1 MPLLSWQRHQLFPGY
16 AVAKR
21 VVLDNVEHH
30 ALRVA
35 PRGSPDLDRVNQT
48 LLVPAEFEEA
58 QREYPIF
65 FRKDAEGKFVAIA
78 LLGFEKGE
86 NLFLDGDRWN
96 ARYIPAAHRRGPF
109 FLGVRETEELGETR
123 RELALHIDLDDPR
136 VGESEGEPVFK
147 PHGGNSP
154 YLEYVMHALYTVH
167 DGLRVAP
174 AMFAAF
180 EEFGLIQ
187 PVELNVEIG
196 DGLTYSIPNFFT
208 IGADQFSA
216 LGGEA
221 LERLHRSGFLAAA
234 VHVRS
239 SLANVERLIE
249 RKSRS
254 SGRG

>member
-1 MPLLSWQRHQLFPGY
+1 MAAAPIVSKGI
-16 AVAKR
+16 AVARR

-30 ALRVA
+30 ALRVV
-35 PRGSPDLDRVNQT
+35 PRGSPELDRVNQT
-48 LLVPAEFEEA
+48 LIVPTEFGEA

-78 LLGFEKGE
+78 LLGFDKGE

-109 FLGVRETEELGETR
+109 FLGVREAEELGDTR

-136 VGESEGEPVFK
+136 VSETDGEPVFK
-147 PHGGNSP
+147 PHGGNSA
-154 YLEYVMHALYTVH
+154 YLEYVMDALYTVH
-167 DGLRVAP
+167 DGLRAAP

-180 EEFGLIQ
+180 DQLGLIQ

-208 IGADQFSA
+208 IGAEQFAS

-221 LERLHRSGFLAAA
+221 LEQLHRSGFLAAA
-234 VHVRS
+234 LHVRS
-239 SLANVERLIE
+239 SLGNVERLIE

-254 SGRG
+254 AGRG